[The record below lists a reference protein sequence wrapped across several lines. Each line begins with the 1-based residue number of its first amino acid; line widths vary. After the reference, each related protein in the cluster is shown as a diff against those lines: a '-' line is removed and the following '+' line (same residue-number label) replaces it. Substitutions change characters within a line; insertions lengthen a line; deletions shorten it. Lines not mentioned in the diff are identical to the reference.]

1 MQLSF
6 QLTQEPEWNDIT
18 LDWLQDYI
26 TRYSDLSFKRKE
38 MWSYYNPQTDKE
50 EMIEEIECVI
60 KNVILSFH
68 ISIVDIKEYIWWK
81 NPVLVHIDLHKTK
94 GDYEGLGFAVDNM
107 KDFRNGLIDIVEKFK
122 EWSA

>member
-1 MQLSF
+1 MPLSF

-68 ISIVDIKEYIWWK
+68 ISVIDIKEYIWWK
-81 NPVLVHIDLHKTK
+81 NPVLVHIDLNKRK